1 MFFSFVIFQLQ
12 FWVSQI
18 CFHFLPLIS
27 EYTSFHALHMVV
39 LKGGWQRQKKLVV
52 VLILLDF
59 HHIHESLFCLI
70 VDRVWHHFSSDL
82 LPHIMLNSYDAD
94 SAKSKNTFAEN
105 SQNFLQICQLCH
117 YMQLAYN
124 FTLPI
129 STVKIINQVS
139 LSPIVENIVF
149 YIFKHCLNSVDIT
162 GYV

>member
-1 MFFSFVIFQLQ
+1 
-12 FWVSQI
+12 
-18 CFHFLPLIS
+18 
-27 EYTSFHALHMVV
+27 MVV